1 MEMGNIIIAILV
13 IPLVIAIGI
22 QVVNSIH
29 QKQLAQLNQDVLQHL
44 NLQNWQFRGYD
55 FNVDL
60 KSSKAVDDYSHIKL
74 FKDNRDLI
82 NTAYVRLKDKALY
95 ADMLSAFLQNNEYKS
110 QPMYSTLEETLTRD
124 LKTLYTFNVYVSYV
138 SPAGRSTN
146 HKILQID
153 KADIDALRQDPS
165 LIMGKAEYNKFIKEQ
180 NQGIID
186 QKCHFFYEKVNN
198 IIDTANSYR
207 EKLINKDDQNE
218 LDRLISL
225 LFDKTVN
232 SIKKI
237 KTPDSEE
244 WDVIDKII
252 TSIDSSVNQ
261 VIDKNQQ
268 ILDYYD
274 SPEFEQI
281 KSTCNALMDSQ
292 RDFNEYIIE
301 KTQSIS
307 ALFGSKVVRSETEIN
322 DEYNYIRPYKKSITP
337 FTAEVSAQVFASAEN
352 SPLEYIV
359 KTFYPNKDQYPVQIQ
374 KLQFLVEELETLK
387 DAKEIIETYKKDY
400 QQYLTDVPA
409 FIMENDEDGFYSRL
423 GFANISEN
431 TLTVEYKFS
440 YTSNGGMAQRS
451 FVVPMTEETII
462 KLIEMLQSKLTMTAF
477 AKEQRALMT
486 SKLRQQIK
494 ERDNYTCKFCGNSTH
509 NEPNLLLEID
519 HIISVA
525 DGGCT
530 VENNLQTLCWKC
542 NRTKGRKS
550 MTV

>member
-1 MEMGNIIIAILV
+1 MEMGYIIIAVLA
-13 IPLVIAIGI
+13 IPLAFAIGLMI
-22 QVVNSIH
+22 ANSVH

-55 FNVDL
+55 FNVKL
-60 KSSKAVDDYSHIKL
+60 KSSKAVEDYSHIKL

-82 NTAYVRLKDKALY
+82 NAAYARLEDKASY
-95 ADMLSAFLQNNEYKS
+95 ADILSAFLQNNEYKN

-124 LKTLYTFNVYVSYV
+124 LKTLHTFNVYVSYV
-138 SPAGRSTN
+138 SPAGRSSN
-146 HKILQID
+146 QKILQID
-153 KADIDALRQDPS
+153 KADIDALIQDPS

-180 NQGIID
+180 NQEMLN
-186 QKCHFFYEKVNN
+186 QKCHLFYEKVNN

-218 LDRLISL
+218 LDRLISS

-244 WDVIDKII
+244 WDVIEKII
-252 TSIDSSVNQ
+252 TSIDGSVKQ

-292 RDFNEYIIE
+292 RDFNEYINE
-301 KTQSIS
+301 KAQSIS
-307 ALFGSKVVRSETEIN
+307 ALFGSRVVRGETEIN

-359 KTFYPNKDQYPVQIQ
+359 KTFYPNKDQYPIQIQ

-387 DAKEIIETYKKDY
+387 DAKEIIEAYKKDY

-431 TLTVEYKFS
+431 ILTVEYKFS

-451 FVVPMTEETII
+451 FVVPMTEETIV
-462 KLIEMLQSKLTMTAF
+462 KLIEMLQSKLTMSAF

-486 SKLRQQIK
+486 SKLRQFIK
-494 ERDNYTCKFCGNSTH
+494 ERDNFTCKICGNSTY

-519 HIISVA
+519 HIVSVA

-542 NRTKGRKS
+542 NRQKGKKS
-550 MTV
+550 MVV